1 MTSIKASLTNI
12 RSRITKLFGSLSHF
26 ASLERVNSYPV
37 AEEPDYYKAG
47 GFHPISLGDTLGS
60 GQYTVLRKLGYG
72 QYSTVWLARDY
83 KFVALKV
90 LRADCYGGSHNIF
103 EREILLKILEISGK
117 SSHEGR
123 NYVSGLLDH
132 FKQKGPNGDHVCFV
146 FDVLGHHLDFQAAK
160 YEDGKL
166 PVKAMKMISRQLL
179 LGLDFLH
186 RECGIIHTD
195 LKPTN
200 ILLELERP
208 NNAVAQYLSAVPPRT
223 DHRRALREVISTPLI
238 SEMQKP
244 HVRII
249 DFGVAS
255 WIEKHLSDLIQ
266 SPAMRA
272 PEVTIGAPWDVGVD
286 IWSLGCLIVE
296 FVQGIIPFSGEASRT
311 GSWTAE
317 DDHLARIM
325 EVLGPFPLQFI
336 KRGHRAPHFF
346 DEKGNLRRI
355 RHLKPTSLEHLINGT
370 TKPFLKPRDMPDAE
384 VPVFVDFLRCML
396 AIDPES
402 RKSAAELLQHEWLNL
417 L

>member
-1 MTSIKASLTNI
+1 MSFFSVKPHILCHPGQTMTSIQASLTNI

-90 LRADCYGGSHNIF
+90 LRADCYGRSHDIF

-166 PVKAMKMISRQLL
+166 PVKAIKLISRQLL

-200 ILLELERP
+200 TYP
-208 NNAVAQYLSAVPPRT
+208 S
-223 DHRRALREVISTPLI
+223 RAGT
-238 SEMQKP
+238 
-244 HVRII
+244 II

-255 WIEKHLSDLIQ
+255 WREKHLSDLIQ

-272 PEVTIGAPWDVGVD
+272 PEVAIGAPWDVGVD

-336 KRGHRAPHFF
+336 KRGNRAPHFF

-355 RHLKPTSLEHLINGT
+355 PNLKPTSIEHLINGT